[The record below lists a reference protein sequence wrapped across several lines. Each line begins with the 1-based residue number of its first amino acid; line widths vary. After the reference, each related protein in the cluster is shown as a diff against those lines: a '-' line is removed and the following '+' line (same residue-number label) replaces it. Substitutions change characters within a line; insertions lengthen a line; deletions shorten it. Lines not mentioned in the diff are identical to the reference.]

1 MWIIHNAEASHEL
14 EGPMASLEAPRLGL
28 GPKLRSFWGD
38 GIRGFT
44 EAVVLAQR
52 SGTMFDLDLERFFA
66 RFDEAASVTGN
77 PSLQSEPASE
87 RRLLYTR
94 LERLRTD
101 APIRAEY
108 KALLQSAWESVGA
121 EWETTGKAAVLKEAA
136 DWESRVARGI
146 EYRTLLERK
155 HIWPGRPEL
164 EELADAAAAEGRLVL
179 TPGWFFG
186 VIHVVE
192 IDGTLYLGR
201 RFRTPDQE
209 GARRIVAKEVAG
221 SLKALADP
229 TRVGIV
235 LWLASHPA
243 SITEIAKHFKLSQ
256 PTVSGHVQVLR
267 EAGLLEEKA
276 AGRSSLLTVTERR
289 IKDLMAGAEDS
300 LLRQFPKD

>member
-1 MWIIHNAEASHEL
+1 MATLEPLRREL
-14 EGPMASLEAPRLGL
+14 GPRL
-28 GPKLRSFWGD
+28 RAFWGD
-38 GIRGFT
+38 GVRGVT

-52 SGTMFDLDLERFFA
+52 GGNMFDLDLDRFFA
-66 RFDEAASVTGN
+66 GFDGAAAVTGN

-87 RRLLYTR
+87 RRFLYTR

-101 APIRAEY
+101 TALRAAY
-108 KALLQSAWESVGA
+108 KALLLSTWESVRA
-121 EWETTGKAAVLKEAA
+121 EWEAVGKPAVLEVAA
-136 DWESRVARGI
+136 DWEGRI
-146 EYRTLLERK
+146 EKGAGFRTLLERPR
-155 HIWPGRPEL
+155 IWPGRPEL
-164 EELADAAAAEGRLVL
+164 EELADAAAAEGRIVL

-186 VIHVVE
+186 LIHVVE

-209 GARRIVAKEVAG
+209 GARRLVAKEVAG
-221 SLKALADP
+221 NLKALADP
-229 TRVGIV
+229 TRVSIV

-267 EAGLLEEKA
+267 DAGLLDEKA
-276 AGRSSLLTVTERR
+276 AGRSFTLTVTERR
-289 IKDLMAGAEDS
+289 LKDLLAGVEES